1 MESGSL
7 STNLFIRL
15 ENSLEQADE
24 MDAAASKEIIEWWNN
39 LQEDFKRLNQNY
51 QDYLRE
57 FTAISYSA
65 G

>member
-24 MDAAASKEIIEWWNN
+24 MDAAASKEINEWWNN